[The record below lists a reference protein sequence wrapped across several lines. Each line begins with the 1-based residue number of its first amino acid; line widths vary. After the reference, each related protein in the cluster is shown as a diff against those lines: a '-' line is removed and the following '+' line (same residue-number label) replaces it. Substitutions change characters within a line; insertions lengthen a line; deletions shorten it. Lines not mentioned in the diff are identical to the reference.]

1 MGHLSKN
8 EAIFSSSHDAL
19 LQNKQK
25 SQNPLYTDE
34 RSTALKQ
41 SAPFAIITG
50 ASRGIGA
57 DYARALAGQ
66 GYELLLIGR
75 DVTRLENLRQELQ
88 NVTQREIWVGS
99 LDLSKPQAAQILY
112 DLSRSYRSEVSLLIN
127 NAGFG
132 QYGDFADMPL
142 GSTRNMLQLH
152 INTIVES
159 IRLFLPAMLARKHG
173 TIISVASVAGFFPI
187 PYMTE
192 YAATKAFLI
201 AFSEGLARETR
212 KQGVT
217 IQVCC
222 PGFTDTDFHQ
232 TAGHQPKQIF
242 FAQSPQQVVQTSL
255 QALHS
260 KRTLVTIGWQG
271 RLAFWISKLIPH
283 KLLMTIA
290 AKAVKPPPI

>member
-1 MGHLSKN
+1 
-8 EAIFSSSHDAL
+8 
-19 LQNKQK
+19 
-25 SQNPLYTDE
+25 
-34 RSTALKQ
+34 
-41 SAPFAIITG
+41 
-50 ASRGIGA
+50 
-57 DYARALAGQ
+57 
-66 GYELLLIGR
+66 
-75 DVTRLENLRQELQ
+75 
-88 NVTQREIWVGS
+88 
-99 LDLSKPQAAQILY
+99 
-112 DLSRSYRSEVSLLIN
+112 LIN

-132 QYGDFADMPL
+132 GYGDFAEMPL
-142 GSTRNMLQLH
+142 ATIQNMLQLH
-152 INTIVES
+152 INTVVES
-159 IRLFLPAMLARKHG
+159 IRLFMPGMLAHKQG
-173 TIISVASVAGFFPI
+173 AIITVASVAGFFPI

-271 RLAFWISKLIPH
+271 RLALWISKLVPNKI
-283 KLLMTIA
+283 LMA
-290 AKAVKPPPI
+290 KAEKAVKPPSLPM